1 MDFGALHSPT
11 VNKIYVSRFP
21 KRVNS
26 SGKFNA
32 GSYGIIPQTLSKPNN
47 HKKIW
52 LM

>member
-1 MDFGALHSPT
+1 VDFGALNPPT
-11 VNKIYVSRFP
+11 VNKIYVSRSP
-21 KRVNS
+21 ERVNG

-32 GSYGIIPQTLSKPNN
+32 ESYGIIPQTLSKPNN